1 MCIWFSGSVLSGA
14 IRRSRPGLAVAGEAR
29 RGWANPV
36 FATGSVI
43 TDVVTFVVG
52 ESKDGV
58 CTPVQVCA
66 P

>member
-1 MCIWFSGSVLSGA
+1 MLSGA

-29 RGWANPV
+29 QGWADPV

-43 TDVVTFVVG
+43 ADVVTFVVG
-52 ESKDGV
+52 ESKNGV
-58 CTPVQVCA
+58 CTPVQVYA